1 MLGNNWLAL
10 LVTFA
15 ISIIWLRSMD
25 YLAHRGWIES
35 RLSRKIIHTGTG
47 PLFVMCWVLFKDTWD
62 ARYLAALVPLL
73 ITIQFFLIGIGVIND
88 PASVNAMSR
97 TGDRREILKGPLFY
111 GIIFV
116 VLTIIFWLD
125 NPVGIIALMQL
136 CGGDGIAEILGR
148 RYGRSKIPWNPGKS
162 WIGTSGMF
170 LGGFSFSIIM
180 VGLFTALN
188 FFPGSLPSYLI
199 PVTLISIACTLTETL
214 PFRDI
219 DNISISLV
227 ATIMGL
233 LIF

>member
-1 MLGNNWLAL
+1 MLGTNWLAL

-25 YLAHRGWIES
+25 YLAYRGWIES

-188 FFPGSLPSYLI
+188 FFPGSLSSYLI
-199 PVTLISIACTLTETL
+199 PVTLISIACTITETL

>member
-1 MLGNNWLAL
+1 
-10 LVTFA
+10 
-15 ISIIWLRSMD
+15 
-25 YLAHRGWIES
+25 
-35 RLSRKIIHTGTG
+35 
-47 PLFVMCWVLFKDTWD
+47 
-62 ARYLAALVPLL
+62 LAALVPLL

-162 WIGTSGMF
+162 WVGTSGMF

-180 VGLFTALN
+180 IGLFTALN
-188 FFPGSLPSYLI
+188 FFPGSLSFYLI
-199 PVTLISIACTLTETL
+199 PVILISIACTLTETL

>member
-1 MLGNNWLAL
+1 
-10 LVTFA
+10 
-15 ISIIWLRSMD
+15 MD

-47 PLFVMCWVLFKDTWD
+47 PLFVMCWVLFKNTWD

-125 NPVGIIALMQL
+125 SPVGIIALMQL

-188 FFPGSLPSYLI
+188 FFPGSLSSYLI

>member
-162 WIGTSGMF
+162 WVGTSGMF

-180 VGLFTALN
+180 IGLFTALN
-188 FFPGSLPSYLI
+188 FFPGSLSFYLI
-199 PVTLISIACTLTETL
+199 PVILISIACTLTETL

>member
-1 MLGNNWLAL
+1 MLGTNWLAL

-25 YLAHRGWIES
+25 YLAYRGWIES

-88 PASVNAMSR
+88 PASVYAMSR

-188 FFPGSLPSYLI
+188 FFPGSLSSYLI
-199 PVTLISIACTLTETL
+199 PVTLISIACTITETL

>member
-125 NPVGIIALMQL
+125 SPVGIIALMQL

-188 FFPGSLPSYLI
+188 FFPGSLSSYLI